1 MKTIVR
7 CLFVVVGMLT
17 AEAAFSQDFKNQAAA
32 AASQWDNA
40 FNSGDASKVA
50 QGYSKS
56 AVILPAGGEQVT
68 GQQGAETLFGSFIKG
83 GVKSHK
89 ITVQG
94 GEQKGEL
101 GYAYGRWE
109 ADAGGKKI
117 GGHWT
122 NVLMNEG
129 GQWRTA
135 LHTWTLEQ

>member
-1 MKTIVR
+1 MKPIVR
-7 CLFVVVGMLT
+7 CVFVIAGLLT
-17 AEAAFSQDFKNQAAA
+17 AEAAFSQDFKSQAAA
-32 AASQWDNA
+32 AASQWDSA

-50 QGYSKS
+50 QRYTKS
-56 AVILPAGGEQVT
+56 AVILPARGQQVT

-83 GVKSHK
+83 GV
-89 ITVQG
+89 TVEG
-94 GEQKGEL
+94 GEQKGDL

-109 ADAGGKKI
+109 ADAGGKKL

-135 LHTWTLEQ
+135 LHTGTVEQ